1 MTKFFRFLI
10 MIAPVPFL
18 LVTSCKKKKT
28 GPVSTNIVKV
38 VDSLTTTTSN
48 GTQHEVDTYICDYN
62 SDSTVNNEMIIRIIY
77 NIAMPPVIT
86 MRHFTY
92 GLNFIAI
99 GDPSASSDTIFLN
112 ENKTIAKTKYSYYAY
127 DTTNKDQLRYI
138 ESNPNYTYY
147 FWKDGNLLSNSDADK
162 YEYYTDKTIRAG
174 DGLQLNE
181 FLQFG
186 TTLTKNR
193 NLIKLAYSDQMLYDN
208 YTKSFSYEFDD
219 NDRIIKM
226 RSIMIQPD
234 AGHTTIH
241 SYTFSY

>member
-1 MTKFFRFLI
+1 
-10 MIAPVPFL
+10 
-18 LVTSCKKKKT
+18 
-28 GPVSTNIVKV
+28 
-38 VDSLTTTTSN
+38 
-48 GTQHEVDTYICDYN
+48 
-62 SDSTVNNEMIIRIIY
+62 MIIRIFNYILL
-77 NIAMPPVIT
+77 PPVIT

-92 GLNFIAI
+92 SLNFIAI

-112 ENKTIAKTKYSYYAY
+112 DNKTIAKTKYSYYAY

-186 TTLTKNR
+186 ITLTRNK
-193 NLIKLAYSDQMLYDN
+193 NLIKLANNDHTMIP

-219 NDRIIKM
+219 NDRITKM
-226 RSIMIQPD
+226 RSIMTESASTD
-234 AGHTTIH
+234 TTTH